1 MEPYTLLVIAR
12 TQTLAK
18 RLRSTLDPERYVLRW
33 VPSTAQAL
41 ALDLCPVLIVLA
53 LPRSGGVRSV
63 ARLKR
68 RFDAPLLAIR
78 REEGP
83 VPAQVDAWL
92 AHPYRIEQLVALTED
107 TLMAYSPH
115 MVRAVGMSLDVDARM
130 LQINGALH
138 QLRPTACRILAL
150 LMSRIGTVVPRDELY
165 RRVWNTDEGDRSRA
179 LDVHIAHLR
188 RQIETDPRKP
198 KLILTERGIGYR
210 LEPPA

>member
-1 MEPYTLLVIAR
+1 
-12 TQTLAK
+12 
-18 RLRSTLDPERYVLRW
+18 
-33 VPSTAQAL
+33 
-41 ALDLCPVLIVLA
+41 
-53 LPRSGGVRSV
+53 
-63 ARLKR
+63 
-68 RFDAPLLAIR
+68 
-78 REEGP
+78 
-83 VPAQVDAWL
+83 
-92 AHPYRIEQLVALTED
+92 
-107 TLMAYSPH
+107 